1 METSYI
7 VLVVVG
13 VTLLVTEIIVRRRM
27 LRPISLRET
36 GISVRVGIVSYSLG
50 GFSQFAVKA
59 FSFWAIQRFAPWRLP
74 LWNPLT
80 WIAYIL
86 LDDLA
91 GYWFHRASHRY
102 RVLWSA
108 HSVHHSSPDITMA
121 NAARISPVETL
132 YQPFAN
138 IWAPLLGFPIA
149 LYAPMTVVYLLWS
162 QFQHTRIIGHLGW
175 FDRWFTTP
183 SNHRVHHGKNPA
195 YLDRNYGGWTMIW
208 DRLLGTYA
216 PETEEVVFGITDPPA
231 RPGFL
236 GALLGGYPRLARDM
250 RSAGSVGAAVR
261 IALRRPGQYAA
272 APQAA
277 ATPAPAS

>member
-1 METSYI
+1 MALDLNSI
-7 VLVVVG
+7 LLGLAVAG
-13 VTLLVTEIIVRRRM
+13 VPLLVFGVVALI
-27 LRPISLRET
+27 
-36 GISVRVGIVSYSLG
+36 
-50 GFSQFAVKA
+50 
-59 FSFWAIQRFAPWRLP
+59 
-74 LWNPLT
+74 
-80 WIAYIL
+80 
-86 LDDLA
+86 DL
-91 GYWFHRASHRY
+91 
-102 RVLWSA
+102 
-108 HSVHHSSPDITMA
+108 
-121 NAARISPVETL
+121 L
-132 YQPFAN
+132 YQF
-138 IWAPLLGFPIA
+138 W
-149 LYAPMTVVYLLWS
+149 V
-162 QFQHTRIIGHLGW
+162 HTQQVGRLGW

-231 RPGFL
+231 RLGFL
-236 GALLGGYPRLARDM
+236 GTLLGGYPRLARDM